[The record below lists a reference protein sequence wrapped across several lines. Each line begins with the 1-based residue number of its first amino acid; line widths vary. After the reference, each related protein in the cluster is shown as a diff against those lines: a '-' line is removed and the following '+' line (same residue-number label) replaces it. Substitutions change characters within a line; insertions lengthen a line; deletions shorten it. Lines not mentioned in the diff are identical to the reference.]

1 MALHNHFPL
10 LKICPMSPTCTSLCW
25 NGGEFYLL
33 GNYFG
38 LTKLV
43 CRIRF
48 DIHLVKNVQEKQCCR
63 LVCISKILDYFQK
76 STFARKLRTLFS
88 RLESS
93 EIDGLMESS
102 LFFSEILENCC
113 FSPLELIRFR
123 CDGVH
128 SAFLLMESNN
138 Y

>member
-1 MALHNHFPL
+1 MG
-10 LKICPMSPTCTSLCW
+10 ISS
-25 NGGEFYLL
+25 
-33 GNYFG
+33 
-38 LTKLV
+38 
-43 CRIRF
+43 
-48 DIHLVKNVQEKQCCR
+48 R

-76 STFARKLRTLFS
+76 STFARKLRSLFS

-102 LFFSEILENCC
+102 PLFFSEILENCC
-113 FSPLELIRFR
+113 FSPLEVVRFR

-128 SAFLLMESNN
+128 SAFLLIESNN